1 MDKSWMNASRISQEY
16 DDGVKNFI
24 NFAKNNLPGSNERLL
39 CPCKKCCNQKR
50 LCVKDVY
57 DDLICH
63 GINPSYTKWI
73 WHGESNVATT
83 SNMYV
88 DNKENE
94 DDESED
100 QLDEMFRDVGEEF
113 IDRSNELDELLKD
126 SKLPLWPGC
135 SKYTR
140 LSAVLK
146 LFNLKAGNGWS
157 DKSFTA
163 LLEILK
169 GMLPDDNELPK
180 STYDAK
186 KILCPMGMGY
196 KKIHVCPNDC
206 ILFRNDYKDLHA
218 CPICGAS
225 RFKTRENVV
234 GKVSLKSPPAKVM
247 WYLPILSRFKRM
259 FANPSDAKNLTW
271 HADQKISDGK
281 LRHPADSRQW
291 TTFDNAFPEFGHE
304 PRNLRLGLCTD
315 GMNPHGNLSSKHSSW
330 PVMLVIY
337 NLPPWLCM
345 KRKYILLCLMI
356 SRPKQPGNDIDV
368 FLAPLIEDLKSLWDE
383 GALVFDAY
391 RKESFKLHAMLFCT
405 INDFPAYGNLSGY
418 SVKGHKACPI
428 CEDNTCYHQL
438 VHGRKTVYMGHRRFL
453 DKSDPYRRLKKAFNG
468 VQDYT
473 DAPQPLIGI
482 QVYERV
488 ECINVTF
495 GKTKK
500 LKSQRG
506 KRSKSNVDV
515 PSNEKSPW
523 KKKSIFFDLPYWK
536 TLDVRHSID
545 VMHVEK
551 NMCDSLVGTLLDIKG
566 KTKDGL
572 NARLDLI
579 EMGIRPTL
587 APRSCDKKTYL
598 PPAAHT
604 LSRKEKIS
612 FCECLRGVKV
622 PQWYSS
628 NISRFVNIQDLK
640 LVGLKSHDCHALMQQ
655 LLPVAVRGI
664 LPKKLRYTV
673 IRLCFFFNA
682 ICAKVIDLDKLD
694 ELQNGIIVTL
704 CQLEMHFPPAFF
716 DIMVHLLVHLVR
728 EIRECGP
735 AYLRWMYPFERY
747 MKVLKGYVR
756 NRYRPEASIVES
768 YIAEEVIE
776 FCTEYLAEVEA
787 IGVPK
792 YRHEGRIDGKGHRHP
807 KMHTMSCEDVEQV
820 YLYILHN
827 TSEVE
832 PYLDE
837 HKALIREQNPRRADM
852 WIVSEHN
859 RTFICWFK
867 NKVLRDNNVSETIRW
882 LAHGPSMQVVCYNG
896 YDINGFSFYTKAQD
910 EKSTMQNSGV
920 SLVANSM
927 HFSSSKDR
935 NPVIAQL
942 SYYGVIEEI

>member
-73 WHGESNVATT
+73 WHGENNVATT

-88 DNKENE
+88 YNEANE

-100 QLDEMFRDVGEEF
+100 QLDEMFRDDGEEF
-113 IDRSNELDELLKD
+113 TDRSNELDELLKD

-169 GMLPDDNELPK
+169 EMLPDDNELPK

-225 RFKTRENVV
+225 RFKTRENVA

-315 GMNPHGNLSSKHSSW
+315 G
-330 PVMLVIY
+330 
-337 NLPPWLCM
+337 
-345 KRKYILLCLMI
+345 
-356 SRPKQPGNDIDV
+356 NDIDV

-383 GALVFDAY
+383 
-391 RKESFKLHAMLFCT
+391 
-405 INDFPAYGNLSGY
+405 AYGNLSGY
-418 SVKGHKACPI
+418 SLKGHMACPI
-428 CEDNTCYHQL
+428 CEDNICYHQL

-453 DKSDPYRRLKKAFNG
+453 DKFHPYRRLKKAFKG

-473 DAPQPLIGI
+473 DALQPLTGI

-495 GKTKK
+495 
-500 LKSQRG
+500 
-506 KRSKSNVDV
+506 
-515 PSNEKSPW
+515 
-523 KKKSIFFDLPYWK
+523 
-536 TLDVRHSID
+536 
-545 VMHVEK
+545 
-551 NMCDSLVGTLLDIKG
+551 
-566 KTKDGL
+566 
-572 NARLDLI
+572 
-579 EMGIRPTL
+579 
-587 APRSCDKKTYL
+587 APRSGDKKTYL

-622 PQWYSS
+622 SQWYSS
-628 NISRFVNIQDLK
+628 NISRLVNIQDLK

-747 MKVLKGYVR
+747 RKVLKGYVR

-768 YIAEEVIE
+768 YIVEEVIE
-776 FCTEYLAEVEA
+776 FCTEYLAGVKA

-807 KMHTMSCEDVEQV
+807 KMHIMSREDVPMDTKENV
-820 YLYILHN
+820 WEEILS
-827 TSEVE
+827 T
-832 PYLDE
+832 
-837 HKALIREQNPRRADM
+837 
-852 WIVSEHN
+852 
-859 RTFICWFK
+859 
-867 NKVLRDNNVSETIRW
+867 
-882 LAHGPSMQVVCYNG
+882 
-896 YDINGFSFYTKAQD
+896 YDIPNTDDMKKHWIQYAAFC
-910 EKSTMQNSGV
+910 V
-920 SLVANSM
+920 SILGLASRIGR
-927 HFSSSKDR
+927 FSSSGLPIRDELVLMNSSIMASIMAPNFSFQRVGVAGDEGGGIGVWFSEGGASLEIEIFRDR
-935 NPVIAQL
+935 V
-942 SYYGVIEEI
+942 GEE

>member
-16 DDGVKNFI
+16 DNGVKNFI

-63 GINPSYTKWI
+63 GINPSYIYDDLICHGINPSYTKWIWHGHGINPSYTKWIWHGERINPSYTKWIWHGESNVPSYTKWI
-73 WHGESNVATT
+73 WHGESNVASYTKWIWHGESNVGTT

-88 DNKENE
+88 DNEENE

-146 LFNLKAGNGWS
+146 LFNLKVENGWS

-169 GMLPDDNELPK
+169 GMLPDDNELAK

-186 KILCPMGMGY
+186 KILCPMGIGY

-225 RFKTRENVV
+225 RFKTRENVA

-291 TTFDNAFPEFGHE
+291 TTFDNAFLEFGHE
-304 PRNLRLGLCTD
+304 LRYLRLGLCTD
-315 GMNPHGNLSSKHSSW
+315 GMNLHGNLSSKHSSW

-356 SRPKQPGNDIDV
+356 YGPKQPGNDIDV

-428 CEDNTCYHQL
+428 CEENTCYHQL

-453 DKSDPYRRLKKAFNG
+453 DKFHPYRRLKKSFNG

-473 DAPQPLIGI
+473 DAPQPLTGI

-488 ECINVTF
+488 DCINVTF
-495 GKTKK
+495 GKTQK

-506 KRSKSNVDV
+506 KRSESNVDV

-551 NMCDSLVGTLLDIKG
+551 NVCDSLVGTLLDIKG

-587 APRSCDKKTYL
+587 APRSGDKKTYL

-612 FCECLRGVKV
+612 FCECLRRVKV

-628 NISRFVNIQDLK
+628 NINRLVNIQDLK

-655 LLPVAVRGI
+655 LLSVAVRGI

-694 ELQNGIIVTL
+694 EL
-704 CQLEMHFPPAFF
+704 
-716 DIMVHLLVHLVR
+716 
-728 EIRECGP
+728 
-735 AYLRWMYPFERY
+735 
-747 MKVLKGYVR
+747 
-756 NRYRPEASIVES
+756 
-768 YIAEEVIE
+768 
-776 FCTEYLAEVEA
+776 
-787 IGVPK
+787 
-792 YRHEGRIDGKGHRHP
+792 
-807 KMHTMSCEDVEQV
+807 
-820 YLYILHN
+820 
-827 TSEVE
+827 
-832 PYLDE
+832 
-837 HKALIREQNPRRADM
+837 
-852 WIVSEHN
+852 
-859 RTFICWFK
+859 
-867 NKVLRDNNVSETIRW
+867 
-882 LAHGPSMQVVCYNG
+882 
-896 YDINGFSFYTKAQD
+896 
-910 EKSTMQNSGV
+910 
-920 SLVANSM
+920 
-927 HFSSSKDR
+927 
-935 NPVIAQL
+935 
-942 SYYGVIEEI
+942 